1 MQETINKSLDKLRK
15 VIDSISRLRRELIAH
30 LMSASA
36 DKVLEE
42 ASTEIEALALTTTMF
57 YDELMGIS
65 RRLKL
70 LATLAQALQN
80 QWKHIHSR
88 RVLGRANYLDQ
99 HLSEVERKLRD
110 IEERFEKGYH
120 VKEIQVIRRILY

>member
-1 MQETINKSLDKLRK
+1 MQETISKSLDKLRK
-15 VIDSISRLRRELIAH
+15 VIDSISRLRRELVAH

-42 ASTEIEALALTTTMF
+42 ASLEIESLALTTTMF

-80 QWKHIHSR
+80 QWKHIHSKR
-88 RVLGRANYLDQ
+88 ILGRANYLDQ

-110 IEERFEKGYH
+110 IEERFEKGYY
-120 VKEIQVIRRILY
+120 VREIQVIRRILY

>member
-30 LMSASA
+30 LMSASV

-42 ASTEIEALALTTTMF
+42 ASVEIEALALTTTMF

-120 VKEIQVIRRILY
+120 VREIQVIRRILY